1 MLKKPPLAAPPRAI
15 PTSLRYRVLLGGI
28 WMMIGWP
35 MLAFGGLLSTVFVG
49 NSEIATWYR
58 FATELATTQG
68 IVVGSEATNMRNN
81 RDEVLLVEFTYSVNA
96 QDYRA
101 RSFTQQQPPEDDAV
115 VTIEY
120 AVNKPENARIG
131 GMRSAPFPAV
141 AGLTLI
147 APSVAIVLLLIGYL
161 RGRKKLRLMRDGTS
175 VWGLLTDR
183 QPTNTRINNQRV
195 YRLTFSFVDDSGK
208 QRTATDRSHRSE
220 FFNDQ
225 VARHVLWDRHSRD
238 SCIAELIT
246 GKPKIG
252 DGAWQPISNA
262 RIALLFVLP
271 AIAFTAIYAASHI
284 TV

>member
-1 MLKKPPLAAPPRAI
+1 
-15 PTSLRYRVLLGGI
+15 
-28 WMMIGWP
+28 MMIGWP

-68 IVVGSEATNMRNN
+68 VVVGSEATNMRNN

-101 RSFTQQQPPEDDAV
+101 RSFTQQQPPADDAV

-147 APSVAIVLLLIGYL
+147 VPSVAIVLLLIGYL

-175 VWGLLTDR
+175 VWGLLTDQHTYQQPACLPTDVLVRRRFR
-183 QPTNTRINNQRV
+183 QAVHRHRPFAPQRV
-195 YRLTFSFVDDSGK
+195 L
-208 QRTATDRSHRSE
+208 QRPGRA
-220 FFNDQ
+220 
-225 VARHVLWDRHSRD
+225 AR
-238 SCIAELIT
+238 
-246 GKPKIG
+246 
-252 DGAWQPISNA
+252 
-262 RIALLFVLP
+262 ALGSPLP
-271 AIAFTAIYAASHI
+271 R
-284 TV
+284 